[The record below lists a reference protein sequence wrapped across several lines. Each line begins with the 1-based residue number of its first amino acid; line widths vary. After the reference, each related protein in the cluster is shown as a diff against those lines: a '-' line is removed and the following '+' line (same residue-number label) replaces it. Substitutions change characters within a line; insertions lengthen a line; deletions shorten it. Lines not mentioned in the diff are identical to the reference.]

1 MRINR
6 ITMLLA
12 CILAAGPCLADSTE
26 ASVFVQGHDTDASPA
41 SGTAAFV
48 LVDGIADSDD
58 TLLDSKLPDRVLF
71 GEENQPATPVAVSS
85 DETIDPSI
93 GVPVDAGK
101 LERLRGGES
110 TVDND
115 VLIDGTVEGNTA
127 DRIVSGANAISDGA
141 FTNANGINT
150 VIQNTGSNVLIQN
163 GMVVN
168 VQFVAPTP

>member
-1 MRINR
+1 MRIKR
-6 ITMLLA
+6 TIFTLACLLLA
-12 CILAAGPCLADSTE
+12 GQCLAGPVDTPVIGLAADAMPAAD
-26 ASVFVQGHDTDASPA
+26 F
-41 SGTAAFV
+41 
-48 LVDGIADSDD
+48 IADHADQSAKFP
-58 TLLDSKLPDRVLF
+58 DSLVF
-71 GEENQPATPVAVSS
+71 GEPVQATTSA
-85 DETIDPSI
+85 DISI
-93 GVPVDAGK
+93 GVPVDTLA

-115 VLIDGTVEGNTA
+115 VLLAGTVENNSA
-127 DRIVSGANAISDGA
+127 DRIVSGSNAISDGA

>member
-1 MRINR
+1 MRVKRTI
-6 ITMLLA
+6 ISLACLLLA
-12 CILAAGPCLADSTE
+12 GQCLAGPVDTQVAGLAT
-26 ASVFVQGHDTDASPA
+26 DTMPTTDLFADDAAQSA
-41 SGTAAFV
+41 T
-48 LVDGIADSDD
+48 
-58 TLLDSKLPDRVLF
+58 LPDSLVF
-71 GEENQPATPVAVSS
+71 GERVQAAASAGANFDTG
-85 DETIDPSI
+85 I
-93 GVPVDAGK
+93 GVPVDTLA

-115 VLIDGTVEGNTA
+115 VLLEGTVENNTA
-127 DRIVSGANAISDGA
+127 DRIVSGSNAISDGA

>member
-6 ITMLLA
+6 ITLLLT
-12 CILAAGPCLADSTE
+12 CFLATGPCLADSTE
-26 ASVFVQGHDTDASPA
+26 ASVSVQGQAADGSPA
-41 SGTAAFV
+41 SGTAAFM
-48 LVDGIADSDD
+48 LIDGVADSGKFS
-58 TLLDSKLPDRVLF
+58 DSVLF
-71 GEENQPATPVAVSS
+71 GKETQPATPVAAS
-85 DETIDPSI
+85 DDASDPGI
-93 GVPVDAGK
+93 GIPVDAGE
-101 LERLRGGES
+101 LEQLRGGES

-115 VLIDGTVEGNTA
+115 VLIDGSVEGNTA